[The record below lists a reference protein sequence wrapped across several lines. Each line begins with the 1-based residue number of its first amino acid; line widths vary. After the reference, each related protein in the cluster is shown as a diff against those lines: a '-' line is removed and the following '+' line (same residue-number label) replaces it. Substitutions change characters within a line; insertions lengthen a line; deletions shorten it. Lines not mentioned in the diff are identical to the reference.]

1 MGTDILDLEVG
12 GSEGGGDEEVVV
24 EGVEGGLVG
33 GQHQDYEG
41 VGIAV
46 VAEIGLE
53 LQVGLGRQVV
63 AAEGDPQGV
72 EVGVAGVGKGEG
84 AA

>member
-1 MGTDILDLEVG
+1 MGTDILDLDVG
-12 GSEGGGDEEVVV
+12 GGEGGGDEEVVV

-53 LQVGLGRQVV
+53 LQVGLCRQVV
-63 AAEGDPQGV
+63 AAEGNP
-72 EVGVAGVGKGEG
+72 
-84 AA
+84 